1 MSKVIQNRLNAIMV
15 LAGGSIRLQ
24 PRGTPGSS
32 ATVSDDI
39 AKLPDVK
46 ACEQRGRI
54 IVRDEEAAL
63 PETPAVAPAP
73 PPAAPVVLPV
83 EEPAPPQPELPPP
96 SPPLEAPVEETAA
109 AEATPAP
116 VPDAAD
122 ETNTPRKKKR
132 HKG

>member
-1 MSKVIQNRLNAIMV
+1 MPKVIQNRLNAIMV
-15 LAGGSIRLQ
+15 LAGGSIQLQ
-24 PRGTPGSS
+24 PRGMPGSS
-32 ATVSDDI
+32 ITVSDDT

-46 ACEQRGRI
+46 TSEQLGRV
-54 IVRDEEAAL
+54 IVRDDEAA
-63 PETPAVAPAP
+63 PPAAPTVTPTP
-73 PPAAPVVLPV
+73 PPAALVAPPAEQL
-83 EEPAPPQPELPPP
+83 APPQPELPPP

-122 ETNTPRKKKR
+122 GTNTTRKKKR